1 MSVEIEVVRSDG
13 GGAAVVA
20 LDTADGDDGVGLLLH
35 GVGHQEL
42 EFPDFVSAQFHP
54 REVVS
59 LDPELGAVGEI
70 GEVPSMD
77 RSRTVSEGEGVG
89 RKRTEMRSP
98 GRRSVG
104 AFREKIR
111 HGCCC
116 CRHSSCS
123 YA

>member
-59 LDPELGAVGEI
+59 LRIRLNGK
-70 GEVPSMD
+70 
-77 RSRTVSEGEGVG
+77 T
-89 RKRTEMRSP
+89 RKQN
-98 GRRSVG
+98 
-104 AFREKIR
+104 
-111 HGCCC
+111 
-116 CRHSSCS
+116 
-123 YA
+123 